1 MVKLDLYQ
9 RYYPNTSITDLIQ
22 TFQNTLVTTNR
33 TPDFYVDWKKVKDNL
48 DDIKIE
54 LALWSTLINSNK
66 IEEDFR
72 NLIVNYPEVI
82 KTIPILHAIRE
93 REFPVIIDFQSKELE
108 TKELNFNKSK
118 YSKITQKEL
127 DDYLEFVK
135 KSGVFMI
142 FNHVKNFYDYVF
154 GVEVGLDSNARKN
167 RSGKAMEELIT
178 PILKNVVTELGC
190 RMLSQVSF
198 ESCQRYGGRIPAS
211 LANRTAD
218 FIIYKGN
225 RFVNIEV
232 NYFSGTGSKPE
243 EIVDSYIN
251 RKNELVSNNWQ
262 FIWITDGDVWRK
274 SENQLRK
281 AFSELD
287 YILNIHFAN
296 EGLLKDSIAQFLE

>member
-1 MVKLDLYQ
+1 LVNLNLYR
-9 RYYPNTSITDLIQ
+9 RYYPNTSVNDLIQ
-22 TFQNTLVTTNR
+22 IFQKTLVTTNR
-33 TPDFYVDWKKVKDNL
+33 TPEFYVDWKKVKDNL
-48 DDIKIE
+48 NDIKIE

-66 IEEDFR
+66 IEEDFK

-93 REFPVIIDFQSKELE
+93 REFPVIIDFHSKEIE
-108 TKELNFNKSK
+108 TKELGFNKSK

-135 KSGVFMI
+135 KSGMFMI

-190 RMLSQVSF
+190 RMLTQTSF
-198 ESCQRYGGRIPAS
+198 ESSQKYGGQIPIA
-211 LANRTAD
+211 LTNRTAD
-218 FIIYKGN
+218 FIIFKGN

-243 EIVDSYIN
+243 EIVDSYITGKTN
-251 RKNELVSNNWQ
+251 SYL
-262 FIWITDGDVWRK
+262 ITG
-274 SENQLRK
+274 S
-281 AFSELD
+281 SS
-287 YILNIHFAN
+287 
-296 EGLLKDSIAQFLE
+296 GLLMGMFGGSQRTNFVRLSVN